1 MRSLLLGE
9 SSIATEKGWRFQ
21 KHVRRKI
28 QTPYEIGCENTEEKK
43 EVIED
48 GRAALDHR
56 FGDYGVDYME
66 GDQETKKKRSIEKL
80 FVSFFTFSHRS
91 RTIRN

>member
-1 MRSLLLGE
+1 M
-9 SSIATEKGWRFQ
+9 
-21 KHVRRKI
+21 
-28 QTPYEIGCENTEEKK
+28 
-43 EVIED
+43 IED

-66 GDQETKKKRSIEKL
+66 GDQEAKKKRSIEKL